1 VRKSCENP
9 LEKNLSIVISFV
21 VATFHIAIPQ
31 ADGHFECDCPLKSII
46 PKDACDKSTKQV
58 SLSNPFEKD
67 TSGKDTVECS
77 QLLSLS

>member
-1 VRKSCENP
+1 
-9 LEKNLSIVISFV
+9 
-21 VATFHIAIPQ
+21 
-31 ADGHFECDCPLKSII
+31 LKSII

-77 QLLSLS
+77 QLSSLS